1 MFTLACFYRFF
12 EDYPDNQN
20 FFPDFRGR
28 ALEELRECPSLQ
40 QHGLRVMGALT
51 SIVDSIDD
59 AGVLVGVLHR
69 TVDSHLTRGVR
80 AAQFAVT
87 ALLPRLGR
95 DSLTGHT
102 LSKMYEA
109 SLANFLLWR
118 SSLNT
123 RKHHTLDSVCSV
135 KKVQELRYFI
145 MRIQYSDSSFHYNFN
160 EETSIHSRSKQL
172 FLNIIFISTYLFSEK
187 TNIKSIDRDKFD
199 GQRAHTTPKKALW
212 DYDESFIINTGT
224 KV

>member
-1 MFTLACFYRFF
+1 METATDDNAGRDPVTGLRSCDRSAIRDSWVIVSEDKIGNGLRLMLKFF

-80 AAQFAVT
+80 AAQFAELIEVFARFLASTLGDRFTPSMGEAWTT
-87 ALLPRLGR
+87 AATTILAVVKARVQDQLTTLP
-95 DSLTGHT
+95 
-102 LSKMYEA
+102 A
-109 SLANFLLWR
+109 S
-118 SSLNT
+118 
-123 RKHHTLDSVCSV
+123 
-135 KKVQELRYFI
+135 
-145 MRIQYSDSSFHYNFN
+145 
-160 EETSIHSRSKQL
+160 
-172 FLNIIFISTYLFSEK
+172 STPLK
-187 TNIKSIDRDKFD
+187 
-199 GQRAHTTPKKALW
+199 
-212 DYDESFIINTGT
+212 
-224 KV
+224 